1 MFNLSD
7 THHFRKLVAGVCMV
21 FAPLFLLASTIVS
34 PALDLNETQLLAN
47 VAEHPDRWYLANL
60 FAMVAIVLA
69 VPAVLGLMHM
79 LRERRSAEGHVG
91 GAFALIGLFA
101 AMAATAVSMV
111 TWQMVA
117 GGADQAQMAAL
128 LERVYTTTG
137 TFIPFYLGQFA
148 FAFGMLVL
156 AWGLY
161 AARAVHWF
169 MALCIAAGS
178 IVLII
183 GFATASITVAIIGA
197 AVLFVGLGLM
207 GRLVLAETDEEWEH
221 TPEFRGFRPAATTR

>member
-128 LERVYTTTG
+128 LDRVNTTAG
-137 TFIPFYLGQFA
+137 TFVPIYIAGFGIGLGL
-148 FAFGMLVL
+148 LVL
-156 AWGLY
+156 AYGLMQ
-161 AARAVHWF
+161 ARVVHWSQAF
-169 MALCIAAGS
+169 CIAVGGIALN
-178 IVLII
+178 V
-183 GFATASITVAIIGA
+183 GFAMASIALAIVAA
-197 AVLFVGLGLM
+197 AFLFVGFGSI
-207 GRLVLAETDEEWEH
+207 GRMVMSETDEEWEH
-221 TPEFRGFRPAATTR
+221 TPEFRGFRPVAGAS